1 LFWSLLTIGQAIQFK
16 SKIKNQPIKDEY
28 QGKSFKLI
36 SKQTFACTALLL
48 LLSILVPFPNRIE
61 GIPLYCFIP
70 ASIPVVF
77 ARHRLYAAV
86 VTGLM
91 AIFFILLALGP
102 FISFAKAGKVHVGD
116 PLTLLLLVV
125 MCISPLILLLAAPAK
140 AISRRLIFL
149 ALGLLLLIALN
160 ELSKLG
166 LDVTA
171 PKLQG

>member
-1 LFWSLLTIGQAIQFK
+1 
-16 SKIKNQPIKDEY
+16 
-28 QGKSFKLI
+28 
-36 SKQTFACTALLL
+36 
-48 LLSILVPFPNRIE
+48 
-61 GIPLYCFIP
+61 
-70 ASIPVVF
+70 
-77 ARHRLYAAV
+77 
-86 VTGLM
+86 M

-171 PKLQG
+171 PKPAAALLQHGTLTGDAIGVMIAADAT